1 MVYVGKV
8 HRQFAVS
15 LKFTLNH
22 LLALMI
28 DKDFQ
33 VGLHETAIKIW
44 KTYLWRTKNQ
54 NKIRYTLNTDKPNRG
69 S

>member
-33 VGLHETAIKIW
+33 VGLHETAIKI
-44 KTYLWRTKNQ
+44 
-54 NKIRYTLNTDKPNRG
+54 
-69 S
+69 